1 MFKIQYALEVF
12 DKRNRQMKLEVLT
25 KIKNVENAYC
35 RT

>member
-1 MFKIQYALEVF
+1 MFKIQYALEIF
-12 DKRNRQMKLEVLT
+12 DKSNRQMKLEVLS

>member
-1 MFKIQYALEVF
+1 MFNIQYALEVF